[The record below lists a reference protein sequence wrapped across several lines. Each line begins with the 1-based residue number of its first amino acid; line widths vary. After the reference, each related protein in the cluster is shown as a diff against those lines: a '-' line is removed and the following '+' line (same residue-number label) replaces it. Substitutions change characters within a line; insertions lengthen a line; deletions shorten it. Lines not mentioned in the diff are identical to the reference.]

1 MIILATDSGL
11 ETTGYALFNKN
22 ESSFALINFDCI
34 LTKKGLLIQQRLFFI
49 YQEFEKIIS
58 KNKPEIIV
66 IERLFFNTNQKTLIS
81 IAQAQGALL
90 ILAAKYN
97 IQVVFLTPLE
107 IKQTLTGYGRADKI
121 QVRKMVKILLNQEK
135 IPKQDDI
142 VDAIACGL
150 AYCSIKN
157 LKL

>member
-11 ETTGYALFNKN
+11 ETTGYAIFSKDDT
-22 ESSFALINFDCI
+22 SFKLINSDCI
-34 LTKKGLLIQQRLFFI
+34 LTNKKILIQKRLYSI
-49 YQEFEKIIS
+49 YQKFEKIIRE
-58 KNKPEIIV
+58 NKPEILV

-81 IAQAQGALL
+81 IAQAQGVLL

-97 IQVVFLTPLE
+97 IHVVFLTPLE
-107 IKQTLTGYGRADKI
+107 IKQTVTGYGRADKI

-135 IPKQDDI
+135 IPKQDDT

-150 AYCSIKN
+150 AYCSIEKY
-157 LKL
+157 